1 MANEFYGKGIT
12 VTAGFDLGAKAPL
25 DSRTVVNTLAE
36 RDAHVTGNRAYIGMK
51 VYVIAENKEY
61 LFDGS
66 TWVEAG
72 GVTEAQESQLT
83 AAYEHSQTP
92 HVSQEDL
99 HSHDNKDVLDSLTA
113 EKVASWDGKSE
124 FSGNYND
131 LTNVPTDLATH
142 SYVEKSIADLIGTS
156 PDIMDTLEEL
166 SNALGNDENFAAT
179 ITTELSNKADK
190 SELHSHENM
199 EMLGSITTEKIAE
212 WDNKSSFSGLYDDL
226 INIPTDHATL
236 DYVNGKF
243 EDATVFDID
252 MPTVSALGGITAGSN
267 LNGMTAL
274 EILGKLL
281 FPYVAPTY
289 SVSSTPNGGTFEKGN
304 TQTITSVKVT
314 VTKKSEKIT
323 KIEIYDETE
332 LLGVKEGVEV
342 ENGGTFNFDINVI
355 ANSINKKITV
365 IIYDASG
372 KSYTARTNSLNFI
385 YPYYIGVCGTND
397 VVDGTLVKGLTKS
410 LETKGTKSISYN
422 TNDQRMVL
430 AYPKSYGFITK
441 ILDPNNFD
449 VTSTFSRS
457 TVSVVGLDGTAQD
470 YYVYVNDAS
479 TVSNFIMK
487 FSY

>member
-72 GVTEAQESQLT
+72 GVTEAQASQLT
-83 AAYEHSQTP
+83 TAYEHSQTP

-113 EKVASWDGKSE
+113 EKVASWDGKSG

-142 SYVEKSIADLIGTS
+142 SYVEESIASLVGTS

-166 SNALGNDENFAAT
+166 SNALGNDENFATT
-179 ITTELSNKADK
+179 ITTKLSNKADK

-199 EMLGSITTEKIAE
+199 EMLGSITTEKMAE

-281 FPYVAPTY
+281 FSLSGSKFPSTATPM
-289 SVSSTPNGGTFEKGN
+289 SS
-304 TQTITSVKVT
+304 
-314 VTKKSEKIT
+314 
-323 KIEIYDETE
+323 
-332 LLGVKEGVEV
+332 
-342 ENGGTFNFDINVI
+342 
-355 ANSINKKITV
+355 
-365 IIYDASG
+365 
-372 KSYTARTNSLNFI
+372 
-385 YPYYIGVCGTND
+385 
-397 VVDGTLVKGLTKS
+397 
-410 LETKGTKSISYN
+410 
-422 TNDQRMVL
+422 
-430 AYPKSYGFITK
+430 
-441 ILDPNNFD
+441 
-449 VTSTFSRS
+449 
-457 TVSVVGLDGTAQD
+457 
-470 YYVYVNDAS
+470 
-479 TVSNFIMK
+479 
-487 FSY
+487 